1 MVPAYMNTMSRN
13 GMPQDS
19 RTVRLRGWTKRLR
32 MLVRKSIALA
42 VSFLLLTSPLA
53 YAQEAIQ
60 TDGRT
65 QTSISREGSVTN
77 ITTETILSQNAFN
90 SFLRF
95 DVESGQTVNLHIP
108 SGVSNLLNLVHEKR
122 TSIDGILN
130 SIQDGQLG
138 GNVFFLNPYGLVV
151 GSGGSV
157 NVGSLT
163 VLTPTM
169 EFMGSFFDPESSTIS
184 ETAVTAV
191 LEGKW
196 GQ

>member
-77 ITTETILSQNAFN
+77 ITPETILSQNAFN

-95 DVESGQTVNLHIP
+95 DVESGQTVNP
-108 SGVSNLLNLVHEKR
+108 A
-122 TSIDGILN
+122 
-130 SIQDGQLG
+130 
-138 GNVFFLNPYGLVV
+138 FLRCIKPA
-151 GSGGSV
+151 
-157 NVGSLT
+157 
-163 VLTPTM
+163 
-169 EFMGSFFDPESSTIS
+169 ESS
-184 ETAVTAV
+184 A
-191 LEGKW
+191 
-196 GQ
+196 